1 MLCVHA
7 AAEKKA
13 EDPIDAGMADASDE
27 PVVEEVVTVDE
38 GNPFFVAWDT
48 PYGIPPFDS
57 IRDEHYKPAFE
68 AGIEELRND
77 IAVIRDNPEPPT
89 FENTFEALS
98 LAGESLTKVRS
109 VFGKSVVV
117 HSELMIGRRGRI
129 KAATIAAGTR

>member
-1 MLCVHA
+1 MTKKQKSPLKTLLA
-7 AAEKKA
+7 ASLAVALIGCSEKA
-13 EDPIDAGMADASDE
+13 EDPMDAGMADASDE
-27 PVVEEVVTVDE
+27 PVIEEVVTVDE

-89 FENTFEALS
+89 N
-98 LAGESLTKVRS
+98 
-109 VFGKSVVV
+109 
-117 HSELMIGRRGRI
+117 H
-129 KAATIAAGTR
+129 